1 MISTDACSCIIKH
14 DIYFSIYIYIYTDLP
29 NVHILC
35 YEDLVKDPKTA
46 IEETAKFLGH
56 DLSSE
61 VVDKIAD
68 QVEFEYMKKVST
80 VNMSWTDQFREDKS
94 SGFMRK
100 GIVGDW
106 RNHFTKEQSAQV
118 DAEIAEKI
126 PKNCGLVF
134 DFGDDN

>member
-1 MISTDACSCIIKH
+1 MQYLLLNIH
-14 DIYFSIYIYIYTDLP
+14 TDLP

-35 YEDLVKDPKTA
+35 YEDMIKDPRTA
-46 IEETAKFLGH
+46 ITRTAKFLGC
-56 DLSSE
+56 DLSAE

-68 QVEFEYMKKVST
+68 QVVFENMKKVST
-80 VNMSWTDQFREDKS
+80 VNMSWTDQFRDDKS

-106 RNHFTKEQSAQV
+106 RNHFTKEQSARF

-126 PKNCGLVF
+126 PKDCGLVF

>member
-1 MISTDACSCIIKH
+1 M
-14 DIYFSIYIYIYTDLP
+14 
-29 NVHILC
+29 
-35 YEDLVKDPKTA
+35 VKDPRTA
-46 IEETAKFLGH
+46 IEKTAKFLGC
-56 DLSSE
+56 DLGAE

-68 QVEFEYMKKVST
+68 QVEFENMKKVST
-80 VNMSWTDQFREDKS
+80 VNMSWTDQFRDDKS

-106 RNHFTKEQSAQV
+106 RNHFTKEQSARV

-126 PKNCGLVF
+126 PQDCGLVF